1 MRVSLAKFPQEDTP
15 AALRFARNCHII
27 VFAQFRPKN
36 YLKRSIR
43 TMDLHHMMCTH
54 LIIEH
59 CGPIREI
66 LASGGSGAH
75 LGRGCEVAKKLGEDG
90 RVAIRNV
97 RKAAMDK
104 VPRAAA
110 VCYTRPNRLVQ

>member
-1 MRVSLAKFPQEDTP
+1 MGFLAGV
-15 AALRFARNCHII
+15 A
-27 VFAQFRPKN
+27 
-36 YLKRSIR
+36 
-43 TMDLHHMMCTH
+43 M
-54 LIIEH
+54 
-59 CGPIREI
+59 
-66 LASGGSGAH
+66 
-75 LGRGCEVAKKLGEDG
+75 CEVAKKLGEDG